1 MNKSE
6 YDSFNDDDDVVYS
19 LDLNIDAIR
28 ALHSHLEYSI
38 QMWPGAPRRPAEE
51 QEFLQYLRS
60 TMFTILLEH
69 NFSNNEA
76 DRG

>member
-19 LDLNIDAIR
+19 LDLNIDAIK

-51 QEFLQYLRS
+51 QEFLHYLRNC
-60 TMFTILLEH
+60 MFTMMLEH
-69 NFSNNEA
+69 SFENNEA

>member
-6 YDSFNDDDDVVYS
+6 HDSNDDDVVYA

-28 ALHSHLEYSI
+28 ALYSHLDYSI
-38 QMWPGAPRRPAEE
+38 QMWPGSPRRPAQE
-51 QEFLQYLRS
+51 QEFLQHLKGC
-60 TMFTILLEH
+60 MFAIMLEH

>member
-6 YDSFNDDDDVVYS
+6 YDSFDDEEPAYS
-19 LDLNIDAIR
+19 LDLSIDAIR
-28 ALHSHLEYSI
+28 ALHSHFEYSI

-51 QEFLQYLRS
+51 QEFLMYMKS

-69 NFSNNEA
+69 NFENNEA
-76 DRG
+76 DR